1 MKMRIYNQNYRMII
15 FRIYHHTVNTRL
27 KLALFKETFLKL
39 ISI

>member
-1 MKMRIYNQNYRMII
+1 MII